1 MSGDGDQFEKE
12 AKEYLQ
18 QVKVFLEDLKDQ
30 KLKPGFR
37 ARRDELYKFFE
48 ENAYWRSI
56 DVDDEEEEEDDNG
69 DDDNIYDT
77 MGDDWDPDDIDH
89 TEDISSEDALTLTA
103 HADMSGWLIKKKN
116 FMVNKRRW
124 AVLFRGTL
132 YLYENHKSEDFEAK
146 FSVVGGKFVEG
157 SKGWFHIAVD
167 DHNGTE
173 REHYFQEADAE
184 KFKEWEEKFKY
195 SFVLRHLP
203 EDPSVERDNSWM
215 YDSEEENLEN
225 YNDKE
230 PEPYQDEEYDEYD
243 DPDASG
249 GKEASA
255 RQEVYED
262 EDDEQTKPRPNSGP
276 KPPMTRGHSSFG
288 SDDEEE
294 EEEVRKP
301 EVKPIPK
308 VKPQPILSRRQST
321 VSDDDDDNVYDNPD
335 DDNIYGNDS
344 PPTPKS
350 KSPPRFPV
358 PIPAGPRAQPFS
370 QSEAARTPP
379 RPHTP
384 PGPRAPS
391 GPGTPPGPRAPS
403 GPRIRE
409 QSANQNFSHLSA
421 HKQAPPPLPV
431 GRPKPTSSNG
441 PSPQPVR
448 KISAAGSGTVQVQVQ
463 IRGGAGPGVVKTA
476 AKPGP
481 RPPVAGRR
489 PSHQGQGPVIGPP
502 TQVRRPSA
510 PGPATPPSRVQS
522 EAARKKLNMMKSQRS
537 VEVNPMAVNNELA
550 AVLARRNKNQ
560 N

>member
-249 GKEASA
+249 GKETSA

-262 EDDEQTKPRPNSGP
+262 EDEEQTKPRPNSGP
-276 KPPMTRGHSSFG
+276 KPPMTRGHSSFA
-288 SDDEEE
+288 SDDEE
-294 EEEVRKP
+294 

-421 HKQAPPPLPV
+421 HKQAPPPLPM

>member
-1 MSGDGDQFEKE
+1 MSGDGDHFEKE

-30 KLKPGFR
+30 KLRPGFR

-56 DVDDEEEEEDDNG
+56 DNDDEEEEEDGND

-89 TEDISSEDALTLTA
+89 TENITSEDALTLTA

-132 YLYENHKSEDFEAK
+132 YLYENHKSENFEAK

-167 DHNGTE
+167 DHNGSE
-173 REHYFQEADAE
+173 REYYFQEADSE

-203 EDPSVERDNSWM
+203 EDPSEERDKSWI
-215 YDSEEENLEN
+215 YDSEEEDLEN

-262 EDDEQTKPRPNSGP
+262 EDDEQDSGP
-276 KPPMTRGHSSFG
+276 KPPMTRGHSSFA
-288 SDDEEE
+288 SDDD

-308 VKPQPILSRRQST
+308 VKPQPIISRRQST
-321 VSDDDDDNVYDNPD
+321 VSDDDDVNVYDSAD

-358 PIPAGPRAQPFS
+358 PIPSCPP
-370 QSEAARTPP
+370 RTPP

-384 PGPRAPS
+384 PGSRVPS
-391 GPGTPPGPRAPS
+391 GPGTPPGPRTPS

-409 QSANQNFSHLSA
+409 QSANQTFSHLSA
-421 HKQAPPPLPV
+421 HKQPPPPLPT
-431 GRPKPTSSNG
+431 GRPKPTSGNS

-463 IRGGAGPGVVKTA
+463 IRGGAGPGVVKTVGGGR
-476 AKPGP
+476 PGP
-481 RPPVAGRR
+481 KPPVAGRR

-502 TQVRRPSA
+502 QVRRPSA
-510 PGPATPPSRVQS
+510 AGPATPPSRVQS
-522 EAARKKLNMMKSQRS
+522 EAAKKKLSMMKSQRS
-537 VEVNPMAVNNELA
+537 VEVNPGAMNNELA

>member
-301 EVKPIPK
+301 EVKPIPQ